1 MSILNIDDFITKSY
15 KVYTE
20 EIFPKLIKENES
32 SLEKYKETGSISDI
46 IGTLSANSMR
56 FANYIATAQIK
67 AYHQW
72 LLENYDI
79 VPKK

>member
-1 MSILNIDDFITKSY
+1 MNIDDFITKSY
-15 KVYTE
+15 ERYTDE
-20 EIFPKLIKENES
+20 LFPKLIKESET
-32 SLEKYKETGSISDI
+32 SLEQIKDSSSIGDI
-46 IGTLSANSMR
+46 IGTVSGNAMR
-56 FANYIATAQIK
+56 FANYIAISQIK

>member
-1 MSILNIDDFITKSY
+1 MNIDDFITKSY
-15 KVYTE
+15 ERYSDE
-20 EIFPKLIKENES
+20 LFPKLAKESET
-32 SLEKYKETGSISDI
+32 SLEQVKDSSSIGDV
-46 IGTLSANSMR
+46 IGTVSGNAMR
-56 FANYIATAQIK
+56 FANYIAISQIK

>member
-1 MSILNIDDFITKSY
+1 MNIDDFITKSY
-15 KVYTE
+15 ERYSDE
-20 EIFPKLIKENES
+20 LFPKLVKESET
-32 SLEKYKETGSISDI
+32 SLEQVKDSSSIGDV
-46 IGTLSANSMR
+46 IGTVSGNAMR
-56 FANYIATAQIK
+56 FANYIAISQIK

>member
-1 MSILNIDDFITKSY
+1 MNIDDFITKSY
-15 KVYTE
+15 ERYSDE
-20 EIFPKLIKENES
+20 LFPKLAKESEA
-32 SLEKYKETGSISDI
+32 SLEQVKDSSSIGDI
-46 IGTLSANSMR
+46 IGTVSGNNMR
-56 FANYIATAQIK
+56 FANYIAISQIK

>member
-1 MSILNIDDFITKSY
+1 MNIDDFITKSCEI
-15 KVYTE
+15 YTD
-20 EIFPKLIKENES
+20 EIFPKLIKESEA
-32 SLEKYKETGSISDI
+32 SLEKYKDNSSIGDI
-46 IGTLSANSMR
+46 IGAVSGNAMR
-56 FANYIATAQIK
+56 FANYIAISQIK